1 MLSVSQPQSLD
12 DAISQTVEDLGSRLG
27 VAWDSSWPTTSQVP
41 GEVTENL
48 LRIVREAITNA
59 ASHGASEHVRVRLER
74 SEQLC
79 GSSSRTTAAGS
90 TRIGNGAAGGF
101 GLQSMQERA
110 ASVGAVLSVDSVPEQ
125 GTRVAVAF
133 R

>member
-1 MLSVSQPQSLD
+1 MTWDLQLAD
-12 DAISQTVEDLGSRLG
+12 DVH
-27 VAWDSSWPTTSQVP
+27 VP

-59 ASHGASEHVRVRLER
+59 ANHGASGT
-74 SEQLC
+74 SA
-79 GSSSRTTAAGS
+79 SASSRRQLRLVIEDDGCGFDPD
-90 TRIGNGAAGGF
+90 RQVDAGGF
-101 GLQSMQERA
+101 GLLSMRERA
-110 ASVGAVLSVDSVPEQ
+110 ARVGAVLSVDSVPER

>member
-1 MLSVSQPQSLD
+1 MLSVTRPQSLD

-27 VAWDSSWPTTSQVP
+27 LAWDLELADDVEVP

-59 ASHGASEHVRVRLER
+59 ASHGASEHVRVSLER
-74 SEQLC
+74 AQQLRLVIEDDGC
-79 GSSSRTTAAGS
+79 GFDPGHER
-90 TRIGNGAAGGF
+90 AGGF
-101 GLQSMQERA
+101 GLQSMHERA
-110 ASVGAVLSVDSVPEQ
+110 ASVGAELSVESAPEH